1 MTRIRFEEAAV
12 FKAPLSAG
20 GPPGYMLGDGPIF
33 ESDIESMEIG
43 DCEAPRVRVRLPL
56 LGA

>member
-1 MTRIRFEEAAV
+1 
-12 FKAPLSAG
+12 
-20 GPPGYMLGDGPIF
+20 MLGDGPIF